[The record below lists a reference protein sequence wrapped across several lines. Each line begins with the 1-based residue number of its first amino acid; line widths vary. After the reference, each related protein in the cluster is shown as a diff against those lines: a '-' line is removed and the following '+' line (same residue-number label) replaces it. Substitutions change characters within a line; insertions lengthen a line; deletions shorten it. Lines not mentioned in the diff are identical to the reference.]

1 MIRGGAKNK
10 TSLIWAMGVGA
21 APPCEPAL
29 PVQHSYNRCHRVM
42 PTYQLV
48 YGISRYHCLSP
59 VKTPAST
66 CHIELNRSS
75 TCIRIPNENV

>member
-10 TSLIWAMGVGA
+10 TSLRAMGVGA

-48 YGISRYHCLSP
+48 YGISLSFSREDP
-59 VKTPAST
+59 
-66 CHIELNRSS
+66 
-75 TCIRIPNENV
+75 CINLPY